1 MPTNKIGIVGNGFVG
16 NAVFLNFK
24 NKYDTKIYDVIKE
37 KSLNTLEDVFD
48 CNFVF
53 VCLPTPMK
61 NAEGAECNLSII
73 NDFINNIPLNS
84 KPLFVIKST
93 VPVGTTLAFKKKRP
107 DLRFVHNPEFLT
119 AVNAVNDFKNS
130 YRNIIGGEKQDCEEL
145 VNLLKEMFPKAI
157 NVVVSSDESE
167 MIKYFANTFLATK
180 VAYFNMMHDLC
191 DKLGA
196 EYSNVVAGV
205 CSDER
210 IGFSHSMVPGPD
222 GDRGF
227 GGTCFPKDINSL
239 IKTFEQNDLNCDIL
253 RNTWEYNKKI
263 RKNWDWSNSKSAV
276 LKEE

>member
-1 MPTNKIGIVGNGFVG
+1 MPTDKIGIVGNGFVG
-16 NAVFLNFK
+16 NALFLNFK
-24 NKYDTKIYDVIKE
+24 NKYDTKIYDIIKE
-37 KSLNTLEDVFD
+37 KSLNTLEEVFD

-53 VCLPTPMK
+53 ICLPTPMK
-61 NAEGAECNLSII
+61 SAEGAECNLSII
-73 NDFINNIPLNS
+73 NQFINNIPLNN
-84 KPLFVIKST
+84 KALFIIKST
-93 VPVGTTLAFKKKRP
+93 VPIGTTSNFKKKRP
-107 DLRFVHNPEFLT
+107 DLKIIHNPEFLT

-130 YRNIIGGEKQDCEEL
+130 YRNVIGGERQDCEEL
-145 VNLLKEMFPKAI
+145 VRVLKQMFPKAI
-157 NVVVSSDESE
+157 NVIVSSDESE

-180 VAYFNMMHDLC
+180 VAYFNMMSDLC
-191 DKLGA
+191 SKLGA
-196 EYSNVVAGV
+196 EYFNVVTGV

-239 IKTFEQNDLNCDIL
+239 IKTFEQNHLNCDIL
-253 RNTWEYNKKI
+253 KSTWEYNKKI